1 MVGGFVSTDRPSP
14 DTRRRHDQPPGE
26 DRRGDRP
33 HDPPPLPLGVQGIGQ
48 HGILRS
54 DGGLVAAVEVRPLNL
69 DLLAESQMA
78 AAVAGLAQ
86 LLASL
91 PGPIQIVLRNRAF
104 DPAAHLADAARRWS
118 ATWDHKLDL
127 RHRLLGVSAREAD
140 ADARRPATYAD
151 AVRAAHG
158 RWHMRQV
165 RCFVVLTQK
174 PPGHRGPWWSRRPAS
189 DHGPPI
195 PGALEARVRLVH
207 EGLARAGMSSR
218 RLEGLDLVD
227 LVEGLFRS
235 APAPLQMLQDALEAA
250 GSGPPARYRVGALPV
265 TRFGFDLA
273 DPFPEWIECHP
284 DHLVIQGPGPQARR
298 LRILALRGYPREVDA
313 GWLRWFAT
321 LKHDLDLALFVTPV
335 DDRTIRRRLSSAE
348 RELLS
353 EVAHGDELNPAAARA
368 SRQRLEDLEDV
379 HEAFRARERY
389 VRASLVIGVA
399 ADSAETLDQ
408 ATLDVEAELAGH
420 GMLASRVVGYQQDG
434 LHSLLPLAEDRLGR
448 WRGLTTGPLAAAVP
462 FHAPGLAEPGG
473 IFLGTTV
480 GGGHGH
486 APVIIDPFG
495 ERHENPHLAVLGQ
508 SGGGKSHCAKQIAF
522 ALWLAGA
529 SLTVLDPKDEYG
541 ALARVCDG
549 RVLKPAMAS
558 EQAINVWDLAGVS
571 DARGFARVASGLRG
585 FWRLAL
591 GGLSEQQRTIID
603 NTIEPTFRRRQ
614 IEASDPSTYGRSPP
628 TTSDFVRLIEDRY
641 GHDAMYGQAARDL
654 LERLKRFTSGQL
666 AELFNRPT
674 NVDLSNDC
682 TVFALR
688 DLRADQAEILPLVY
702 YVILLHLRN
711 WMDREPRRRV
721 IVVDEA
727 WTLLRSEQ
735 GADFLLE
742 LAKTARA
749 MQTMLLLVSQD
760 VSDLVEE
767 PKARAILANCAATL
781 LFRQHPTH
789 ERALREAFALSN
801 EELAILAQ
809 ARRGQGLALV
819 GAGERVALETP
830 AFRVD
835 AVGARRRANA
845 APNAGA

>member
-1 MVGGFVSTDRPSP
+1 MSTDNPSL
-14 DTRRRHDQPPGE
+14 DSQRHSDQPPGG
-26 DRRGDRP
+26 DRRNGGPYDL
-33 HDPPPLPLGVQGIGQ
+33 PPLSLGVQGLGPL
-48 HGILRS
+48 GILRS
-54 DGGLVAAVEVRPLNL
+54 DGALVAAVEVRPLNL

-91 PGPIQIVLRNRAF
+91 PCPVQIVLRNRAF
-104 DPAAHLADAARRWS
+104 HPATHLSDAARRWS
-118 ATWDHKLDL
+118 STWDDKLDL
-127 RHRLLGVSAREAD
+127 RHRLLGVPAGEAD
-140 ADARRPATYAD
+140 DDTRRPATYAQ
-151 AVRAAHG
+151 AVEVAHG

-165 RCFVVLTQK
+165 RCFVLLAQS
-174 PPGHRGPWWSRRPAS
+174 PPARRGPWWSWRPPA
-189 DHGPPI
+189 DHGRPNPS
-195 PGALEARVRLVH
+195 ALEARVRLIR
-207 EGLARAGMSSR
+207 EGLARAGMSCR
-218 RLEGLDLVD
+218 RLEGLDLVE

-235 APAPLQMLQDALEAA
+235 APAPVPMVRDALKAG
-250 GSGPPARYRVGALPV
+250 GSGDGARYRIEALPV
-265 TRFGFDLA
+265 TGFGFDLA
-273 DPFPEWIECHP
+273 DPFPEWIAYRP
-284 DHLVIQGPGPQARR
+284 DHLVIQGPGPQARH
-298 LRILALRGYPREVDA
+298 LRVLALRGYPREVDA

-321 LKHDLDLALFVTPV
+321 LKHDLDLSLFVTPV
-335 DDRTIRRRLSSAE
+335 DDRTVRRRLQKAE

-353 EVAHGDELNPAAARA
+353 EAAFGDEVNPGAARA

-389 VRASLVIGVA
+389 VRASLAIGVA
-399 ADSAETLDQ
+399 TDSVETLEQ

-420 GMLASRVVGYQQDG
+420 GMVASRVVGYQQDG
-434 LHSLLPLAEDRLGR
+434 LHSLLPLAQDRLGR
-448 WRGLTTGPLAAAVP
+448 WRGLTTGPLAAAIP

-473 IFLGTTV
+473 IFLGTTA
-480 GGGHGH
+480 GRGHGH
-486 APVIIDPFG
+486 APVIVDPFG
-495 ERHENPHLAVLGQ
+495 DRHENPHLAVLGQ

-522 ALWLAGA
+522 AMWLSGA
-529 SLTVLDPKDEYG
+529 SLTVLDPKNEYG
-541 ALARVCDG
+541 AMARVCDG
-549 RVLKPAMAS
+549 QVLKPAMAS
-558 EQAINVWDLAGVS
+558 AQAINVWDLAGVS

-591 GGLSEQQRTIID
+591 SGLSEQQHTIID

-688 DLRADQAEILPLVY
+688 DPRADQSELLPLVY

-789 ERALREAFALSN
+789 ERALREAFALTN

-809 ARRGQGLALV
+809 ARRGQGLMLV

-830 AFRVD
+830 AFRLD
-835 AVGARRRANA
+835 AVGAPRRTNA